1 MMDLF
6 LETSDHFLIR
16 VRIGESNVNIV
27 DSYRV
32 KDDKEKISF
41 ISAIRKHD
49 PDVWESR
56 SDASLLA
63 EWKAHNALY
72 KHGKWVS
79 HTKDVDL
86 ESKQSFFYRI
96 AWFFVNILYKE

>member
-1 MMDLF
+1 MDLF
-6 LETSDHFLIR
+6 LETSDHFPIR
-16 VRIGESNVNIV
+16 VSISKSNVNIV

-41 ISAIRKHD
+41 ISAIKKHD